1 MALFLPPGLT
11 CHPHRPFT
19 MASCSRDS
27 TVRLWSL
34 TPLITPLQINILADR
49 PWEEILGNTGVET
62 LHVLDLV
69 SKYGLISLLFSLGCV
84 PSPDSAIEQGAP
96 PLLCGK
102 VSRDIKQEIEK
113 LSGNLRVK
121 KLRWF
126 SECLSVSIARIKC
139 ENFPFSQKESWWLFV
154 MKFTSLRV
162 LSQCKKA
169 NGNQNL

>member
-11 CHPHRPFT
+11 CHPRRPFT
-19 MASCSRDS
+19 VASCSRDS
-27 TVRLWSL
+27 TVRLWPL

-49 PWEEILGNTGVET
+49 SWEEIIGNTGVET
-62 LHVLDLV
+62 LHVLDLL
-69 SKYGLISLLFSLGCV
+69 SKYDLISTLFSLGCI

-126 SECLSVSIARIKC
+126 SECLSVSIVGIKC
-139 ENFPFSQKESWWLFV
+139 ENFLFSQNKSWRLSV
-154 MKFTSLRV
+154 IKFTCLLV
-162 LSQCKKA
+162 LSQCKNA
-169 NGNQNL
+169 NGNQKL